1 MGYFLC
7 TILYI
12 VIFPFLYILIVSLT
26 EPFIIKKYDTKL
38 AKEIYND
45 KYIDY
50 HIEFFKAGLNAIVR
64 KWLENECKEN
74 PEEINQ
80 ILKDEYKNKNIN
92 YSN

>member
-1 MGYFLC
+1 M
-7 TILYI
+7 TI
-12 VIFPFLYILIVSLT
+12 VITSL
-26 EPFIIKKYDTKL
+26 
-38 AKEIYND
+38 NSQ
-45 KYIDY
+45 YIDY

-64 KWLENECKEN
+64 KWLENGCKEN

>member
-1 MGYFLC
+1 M
-7 TILYI
+7 TI
-12 VIFPFLYILIVSLT
+12 VITSL
-26 EPFIIKKYDTKL
+26 
-38 AKEIYND
+38 NSQ
-45 KYIDY
+45 YIDY

-80 ILKDEYKNKNIN
+80 ILKNEYKNKNIN

>member
-1 MGYFLC
+1 M
-7 TILYI
+7 TI
-12 VIFPFLYILIVSLT
+12 VITSL
-26 EPFIIKKYDTKL
+26 
-38 AKEIYND
+38 NSQ
-45 KYIDY
+45 YIDY